1 MPGSTI
7 CVDAS
12 LVARLFVGPDD
23 ARAWELFDAWTE
35 QEALICAP
43 SLLIYELT
51 DVFYRYHRA
60 GLLSRATLQLLT
72 DAVDGLPLALEPH
85 TSLAKPALRLASTL
99 GLDATYDA
107 YYLALAERLDADLW
121 TADAR
126 LKQQVGNRRPRVR
139 LVSKSPV

>member
-1 MPGSTI
+1 MKQLEGKPAHRPEDVLGQARKERDAEAPAV

-35 QEALICAP
+35 QEALCAP

-60 GLLSRATLQLLT
+60 GLLDRATLQLLT
-72 DAVDGLPLALEPH
+72 DAVDALPLTLEPH
-85 TSLAKPALRLASTL
+85 SSLAEPALRLASTF

-107 YYLALAERLDADLW
+107 YYLALRGATGRRSLD
-121 TADAR
+121 
-126 LKQQVGNRRPRVR
+126 G
-139 LVSKSPV
+139 